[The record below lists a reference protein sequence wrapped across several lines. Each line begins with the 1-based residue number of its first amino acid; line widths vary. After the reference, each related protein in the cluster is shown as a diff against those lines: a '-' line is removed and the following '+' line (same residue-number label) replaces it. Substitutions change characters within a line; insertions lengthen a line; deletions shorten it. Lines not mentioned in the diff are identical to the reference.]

1 MKEIGEACVQLQVDV
16 KLLLHQPR
24 MDHFGTYPNMVNL
37 HTAYLYTLYTFLH
50 KLLTR
55 LTSLQFLH
63 LLLTFGQVHLIS
75 TSQKLEVIRWKP
87 WWARK
92 EHTNPML
99 MIKEEQLMCIG
110 WEGSC
115 KEVTIVELY
124 TLLQLGQFEFQKT
137 ISPTLQ
143 VIEETQR
150 EQGWRT
156 LSNDWA
162 DIHHSNRR
170 IGSCWEIANKSPTS
184 SQYISLLTTKHTHTH
199 TLSIRHHSSSF
210 SSSSIF
216 NSRVS
221 HTANLIRESKIGRKK
236 LWKPSYK
243 QDNTPEEKFI
253 PGPYCHGFA

>member
-1 MKEIGEACVQLQVDV
+1 MHNIGKMSKFVVNPKHKIYFLKEIGEACVQLQVDV
-16 KLLLHQPR
+16 KLLLHQSR

-115 KEVTIVELY
+115 KEVTL
-124 TLLQLGQFEFQKT
+124 
-137 ISPTLQ
+137 
-143 VIEETQR
+143 
-150 EQGWRT
+150 
-156 LSNDWA
+156 
-162 DIHHSNRR
+162 
-170 IGSCWEIANKSPTS
+170 
-184 SQYISLLTTKHTHTH
+184 
-199 TLSIRHHSSSF
+199 SSSTRY
-210 SSSSIF
+210 F
-216 NSRVS
+216 NWG
-221 HTANLIRESKIGRKK
+221 NLNFKRQFHQPYKSLRRHRGNKAGEHCLMIG
-236 LWKPSYK
+236 LTY
-243 QDNTPEEKFI
+243 TTLI
-253 PGPYCHGFA
+253 GG